1 MRPRERAPTGAD
13 GEDADGEDADGEAA
27 ESGLDPVDPADPAD
41 PADPVVSAAATAIG
55 NTAAPTPR
63 ASANAPTRPT

>member
-1 MRPRERAPTGAD
+1 MRPGGRDAPRDDDGLTAD
-13 GEDADGEDADGEAA
+13 GEDADGGAA
-27 ESGLDPVDPADPAD
+27 ESELDPVD

-63 ASANAPTRPT
+63 ATANAPTRPT